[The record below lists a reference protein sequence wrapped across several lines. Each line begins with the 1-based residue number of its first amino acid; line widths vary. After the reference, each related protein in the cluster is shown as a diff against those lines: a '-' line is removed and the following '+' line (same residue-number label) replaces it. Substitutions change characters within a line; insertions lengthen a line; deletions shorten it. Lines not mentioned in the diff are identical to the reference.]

1 MQQKLDDNQNLPTN
15 FEELVRGNIGWM
27 LGLAGRI
34 LDDPDLARDAVQ
46 LAFSKIHLKLD
57 QFEGRSQLKTW
68 MHRIVVNEA
77 LMILRKKKRA
87 NEQSIDHLLP
97 SFDAHGLRITVTSA
111 AEGTSEAIL
120 YSKQTTSIVRKSI
133 AELPDS
139 YRVVLQLRDL
149 EEMTTAEVSE
159 FLKISETNVKV
170 RLHRARTALKKLL
183 EPMFDGDPI

>member
-1 MQQKLDDNQNLPTN
+1 MQQKLNDDQNLPTN
-15 FEELVRGNIGWM
+15 FEEFVRGNIGWM

-77 LMILRKKKRA
+77 LMILRKKKQA

-97 SFDAHGLRITVTSA
+97 SFDKDGHRITASSA
-111 AEGTSEAIL
+111 AEGTSETIL
-120 YSKQTTSIVRKSI
+120 YSKQTTRIVRQTI
-133 AELPDS
+133 TELPDS

-170 RLHRARTALKKLL
+170 RLHRARAALKKLL
-183 EPMFDGDPI
+183 EPIFDGGPI